1 MVELLLE
8 INNQMYAPCVTHEQG
23 EKVMYVG
30 LLKALYGTLRAA
42 QLFWEKLTG
51 KLKEWGFKMNPYNAC
66 VANKVIDRKQFT
78 VVWHVDDLK
87 ALHVSFD
94 ALKEF
99 GNKVNEEFGKETSI
113 TESYGKKHY
122 YLGMM
127 LNYSSP
133 GEVEI
138 TMMDYVRL
146 VLQDVPEDMQGGVV
160 AMPTGHHLFPI
171 NEKDL
176 VLLDGW

>member
-1 MVELLLE
+1 M
-8 INNQMYAPCVTHEQG
+8 
-23 EKVMYVG
+23 
-30 LLKALYGTLRAA
+30 
-42 QLFWEKLTG
+42 
-51 KLKEWGFKMNPYNAC
+51 
-66 VANKVIDRKQFT
+66 
-78 VVWHVDDLK
+78 
-87 ALHVSFD
+87 
-94 ALKEF
+94 
-99 GNKVNEEFGKETSI
+99 NEEFGKETSI